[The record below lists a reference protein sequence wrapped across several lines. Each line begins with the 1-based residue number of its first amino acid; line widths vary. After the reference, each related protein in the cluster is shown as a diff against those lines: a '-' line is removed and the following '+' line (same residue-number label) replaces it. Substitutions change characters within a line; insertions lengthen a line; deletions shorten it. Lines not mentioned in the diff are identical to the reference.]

1 MRHHDEVTAGRG
13 ILTEWLAAK
22 ITRRRLDAFVTE
34 QTTDEL
40 TLDIGCGPAPYVE
53 LFPYRIGIDIVQR
66 GGADVVGDV
75 LALPVRTGS
84 SPVVFASELLEHV
97 TDPQRAVD
105 EMRRVLAPGGRVI
118 LTTRFCFPIHDAP
131 GDYFR
136 FTRYGL
142 EHLFRE
148 WGDVEIQAET
158 HAGETLGAL
167 LQRVAFQ
174 SDLRGGRLAAG
185 VLLLIARLFAALDLV
200 VKGQFGDVGRTHPAP
215 EILTAGYH
223 VVARP

>member
-1 MRHHDEVTAGRG
+1 MRHHDEVTEGRG
-13 ILTEWLAAK
+13 VLIEWLTAK

-34 QTTDEL
+34 HGTDEL
-40 TLDIGCGPAPYVE
+40 TLDIGCGPAPYDR
-53 LFPYRIGIDIVQR
+53 LFPNRVGMDVAQR
-66 GGADVVGDV
+66 GGADVLGDV

-84 SPVVFASELLEHV
+84 APVVFASELLEHV

-105 EMRRVLAPGGRVI
+105 EMRRVLVPGGRAI

-136 FTRYGL
+136 YTRYGL

-148 WGDVEIQAET
+148 WSDVEVRAET
-158 HAGETLGAL
+158 PAGETVGAL

-174 SDLRGGRLAAG
+174 SELKGGRLAAG
-185 VLLLIARLFAALDLV
+185 VLLLIARGFAALDLV
-200 VKGQFGDVGRTHPAP
+200 VKGQFGDVGRTRLAP

-223 VVARP
+223 VVARR